1 MVSERVTVPSAGT
14 YSAKCRDIRC
24 QCGLVLAIR
33 CLMFLVQ
40 STSLACMHAG
50 LQTSDERW
58 DHSHSMALEKLVW
71 LNLVAELLADFA
83 MEAQREKGG
92 SAETYLHHIVYS

>member
-1 MVSERVTVPSAGT
+1 
-14 YSAKCRDIRC
+14 
-24 QCGLVLAIR
+24 
-33 CLMFLVQ
+33 
-40 STSLACMHAG
+40 MHAG